1 MTKSPFF
8 GGSRPAAVRQTSTTS
23 TARYRADSE
32 SSESTAV
39 ETPEEKLANH
49 SKTLSSPL
57 SSPPPPLRN
66 FDFSQQHVR
75 PSTLPSTPTAATR
88 RGSRNLRIPRKL
100 VNRIPKKL
108 VHQDDSWI
116 SRTAASPAIPDK
128 CTSRQLN
135 TPANTQQEK
144 HQATQSVSSY
154 SEVSDSSER
163 EKLTPL
169 PLRVRKLPDRSAFEP
184 QPVPSHDPKS
194 SGARAVYTAGLAQQ
208 QPISLTSILQK
219 VDKCK
224 AGSFE
229 EFAEKFQSGRKNNN
243 SGTNSEPDSLHTPER
258 EKRHRKLTLETLT
271 DSPVSHE
278 EYTKHFSP
286 RDPESPRPSTLESA
300 GLESANPDLT
310 TANTTGT
317 VLRKSR
323 MASLRPESALA
334 LTAHRREAIKLAK
347 TQQSV
352 VAEKCKRS
360 NQEAPGYTFDELIG
374 KGSFGRVYKG

>member
-1 MTKSPFF
+1 M
-8 GGSRPAAVRQTSTTS
+8 
-23 TARYRADSE
+23 
-32 SSESTAV
+32 
-39 ETPEEKLANH
+39 
-49 SKTLSSPL
+49 
-57 SSPPPPLRN
+57 
-66 FDFSQQHVR
+66 
-75 PSTLPSTPTAATR
+75 
-88 RGSRNLRIPRKL
+88 
-100 VNRIPKKL
+100 
-108 VHQDDSWI
+108 
-116 SRTAASPAIPDK
+116 
-128 CTSRQLN
+128 
-135 TPANTQQEK
+135 
-144 HQATQSVSSY
+144 SSY

-169 PLRVRKLPDRSAFEP
+169 PLQVRKLPDRSAFEP
-184 QPVPSHDPKS
+184 QAVPSYDPTS
-194 SGARAVYTAGLAQQ
+194 SGALAVRTAGLAQQ
-208 QPISLTSILQK
+208 QSISLTSILQK

-229 EFAEKFQSGRKNNN
+229 EFAEKFQSGRKDSNP
-243 SGTNSEPDSLHTPER
+243 GTNSEPDSLHTPER

-286 RDPESPRPSTLESA
+286 RDPESPRPATLELA
-300 GLESANPDLT
+300 GLKSVNPDLT
-310 TANTTGT
+310 TENKTGT